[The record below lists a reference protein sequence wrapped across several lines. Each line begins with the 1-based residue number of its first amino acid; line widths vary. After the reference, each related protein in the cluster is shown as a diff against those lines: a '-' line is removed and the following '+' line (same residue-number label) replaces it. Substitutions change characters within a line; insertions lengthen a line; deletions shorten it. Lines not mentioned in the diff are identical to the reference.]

1 MTYCVCVAS
10 HRRSIAKSHKMAL
23 CVPVYLRG
31 ARESIGNE
39 KLLASIIASVAP
51 RTCEVA
57 FVVN

>member
-1 MTYCVCVAS
+1 
-10 HRRSIAKSHKMAL
+10 MAL

-39 KLLASIIASVAP
+39 KLLASIIAFVAP